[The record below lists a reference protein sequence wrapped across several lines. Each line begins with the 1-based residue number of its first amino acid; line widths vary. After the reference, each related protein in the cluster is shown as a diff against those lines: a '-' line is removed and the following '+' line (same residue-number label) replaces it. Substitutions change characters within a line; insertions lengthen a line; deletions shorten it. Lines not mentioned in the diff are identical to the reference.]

1 MNEGMN
7 MNVIEFNGLSLDDK
21 IKILRDE
28 VMTKKIKLKDVYD
41 IILYY

>member
-1 MNEGMN
+1 MN